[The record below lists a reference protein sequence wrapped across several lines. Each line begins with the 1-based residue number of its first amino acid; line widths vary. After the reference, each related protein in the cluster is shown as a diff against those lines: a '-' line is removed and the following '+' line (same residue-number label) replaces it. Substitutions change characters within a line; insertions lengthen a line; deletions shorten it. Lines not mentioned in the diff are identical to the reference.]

1 MYRDV
6 DGPKPLRAAS
16 AFFTSLPRETV
27 FSETLIQQGEPSSNR
42 ADAKICCIAY
52 HAPIGMVG
60 NTTHRAA
67 VWDRYA
73 SSLRYK
79 GLARS

>member
-16 AFFTSLPRETV
+16 AFFTSLPREIV

-42 ADAKICCIAY
+42 ADAKSCCIAH
-52 HAPIGMVG
+52 HAYWSMVG
-60 NTTHRAA
+60 NTTHRA
-67 VWDRYA
+67 VVLDRYT
-73 SSLRYK
+73 SSLRYTK
-79 GLARS
+79 G